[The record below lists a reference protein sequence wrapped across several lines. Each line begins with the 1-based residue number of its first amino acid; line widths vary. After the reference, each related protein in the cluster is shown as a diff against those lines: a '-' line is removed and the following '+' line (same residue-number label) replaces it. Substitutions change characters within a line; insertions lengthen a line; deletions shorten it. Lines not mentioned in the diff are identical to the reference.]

1 MKTTFRAKAI
11 INKLNKSIS
20 IQIPKK
26 KLPIFKKRSP
36 ISLKLKLVEVEW

>member
-1 MKTTFRAKAI
+1 MKTTFTAKAI
-11 INKLNKSIS
+11 INKINKQIS